1 MTEPLVSV
9 LMPCWNARHTLPW
22 ALASLL
28 SQSYANWECV
38 LVDDGS
44 TDAPRAVVE
53 QAADSRVRYIPL
65 RGHFGRGA
73 ARQRALDEARGDLV
87 CMLDADDWLFPTKLR
102 RQVDAMLAEP
112 RAALVSTGMSIVD
125 ANNDIVGVRCA
136 GLAQPELGLR
146 PPMKRLAAPP
156 VAHAPSMLRRQ
167 QARSIRFDQALNS
180 GEDVDYL
187 IRFLFAN
194 PFAVMADVSYVYT
207 EHETATLP
215 KILDAL
221 AGTRRSFRKHR
232 SRFPVSSR
240 MCSVASHA
248 KAVAYRVGFA
258 AGYGEQ
264 TRGPP
269 FQPSRRGA
277 DAGIPPGARI
287 GCRDRET
294 PLSECGPSLRELN
307 PPRHRKSRGH

>member
-9 LMPCWNARHTLPW
+9 LMPCWNARRTLPW

-44 TDAPRAVVE
+44 TDDPRAVVG
-53 QAADSRVRYIPL
+53 QAADARVRYISL

-102 RQVDAMLAEP
+102 RQVDAMLAER
-112 RAALVSTGMSIVD
+112 RAGLVSTGMSIVN

-136 GLAQPELGLR
+136 GPTQAELALR
-146 PPMKRLAAPP
+146 APMKRLSAPP
-156 VAHAPSMLRRQ
+156 LAHAPSMLRRQ
-167 QARSIRFDQALNS
+167 QARKIRFDLALGS

-187 IRFLFAN
+187 IRFLFVN

-215 KILDAL
+215 KIVDAL
-221 AGTRRSFRKHR
+221 GSTRRSFRKHR

-240 MCSVASHA
+240 AHAVASLA
-248 KAVAYRVGFA
+248 KAAAYRVGFA
-258 AGYGEQ
+258 AGYGERLVARRSSTPDEHQ
-264 TRGPP
+264 THDFR
-269 FQPSRRGA
+269 QAREAVVAIVRRRFSGSA
-277 DAGIPPGARI
+277 
-287 GCRDRET
+287 
-294 PLSECGPSLRELN
+294 
-307 PPRHRKSRGH
+307 HRCAS